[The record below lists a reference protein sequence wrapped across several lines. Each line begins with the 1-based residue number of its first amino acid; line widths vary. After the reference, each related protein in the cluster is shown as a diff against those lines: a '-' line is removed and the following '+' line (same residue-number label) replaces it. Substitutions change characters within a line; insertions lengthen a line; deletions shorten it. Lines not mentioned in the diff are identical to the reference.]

1 MITSLAL
8 STLTTEVWHAFL
20 LFGVLEGELY
30 TDTTII
36 NVAILFLLLLSGTFL
51 VRVLSF
57 SLLSNIFRLY
67 ITV

>member
-30 TDTTII
+30 TDTTI